1 MHAHPSTQV
10 SLNIKDLLVLN
21 YCKCLPLQT
30 PISQIG
36 SYTYHL
42 VISTFH
48 DLKVWHYDKFY
59 GKRNAVEKGMSTVQS
74 DKVDQWQGTQMTMT
88 QNLYPISGQVS
99 K

>member
-1 MHAHPSTQV
+1 MRAHPSTQV

-42 VISTFH
+42 VIATFH
-48 DLKVWHYDKFY
+48 GLMWHYDKFY
-59 GKRNAVEKGMSTVQS
+59 GEGNAVEEGMTTVQS
-74 DKVDQWQGTQMTMT
+74 DKADQWQGTQMNMT
-88 QNLYPISGQVS
+88 QIL
-99 K
+99 